1 MNSLE
6 YMFPKKDFESL
17 RNTIQGQAGK
27 SLNLSL
33 YFDKYIR
40 WRVENGKT
48 GAKLQNQQLFFKD
61 LAVGNDFR
69 GTVPNWAI
77 PKNEFEAYLQR
88 FRSLKETLRTQ
99 GYSCQ
104 DFFAKVMWRLI
115 VDLGAESVYETSLNL
130 HRNYAV
136 PIIPGS
142 AVKGCAKAYLLKENS
157 GKENGIIQEIFGNSK
172 QKGGVIFFD
181 ALPKISGDFL
191 KLDIVNVHYPDYYQ
205 KGGTPGDWM
214 EPRPI
219 TFLVVEKAEYQFSV
233 ASKKADL
240 AEKASVSLKEALK
253 EIGIGAKTA
262 AGYGYFTI

>member
-1 MNSLE
+1 
-6 YMFPKKDFESL
+6 MFAKKDFENL
-17 RNTIQGQAGK
+17 QETIQKRANK
-27 SLNLSL
+27 PLNLSL

-40 WRVENGKT
+40 WKVENGKT
-48 GAKLQNQQLFFKD
+48 EAKLPNQQLFFRD
-61 LAVGNDFR
+61 LAARDDFS

-77 PKNEFEAYLQR
+77 PQNEYEAYLQR

-104 DFFAKVMWRLI
+104 DLVAKLMWRLI
-115 VDLGAESVYETSLNL
+115 VDLGAESVYETSINL

-142 AVKGCAKAYLLKENS
+142 AVKGCAKAYMLKKIS
-157 GKENGIIQEIFGNSK
+157 GEDNRIIQEIFGDSR
-172 QKGGVIFFD
+172 QKGSVVFFD
-181 ALPKISGDFL
+181 ALPKISGDSL
-191 KLDIVNVHYPDYYQ
+191 KLDIMNVHYPDYYQ
-205 KGGTPGDWM
+205 LGGTPGDWM

-233 ASKKADL
+233 ASKKANL
-240 AEKASVSLKEALK
+240 AEKASASLREALK